1 VIADNALG
9 LHGEHTHYSD
19 LDVEKLNAIPK
30 SAMHRNVDIPI
41 IEADSAGFVK
51 AYFITPGKSLI
62 LFLGPFV
69 ARDLLEHRD
78 CIWLSLRTIG

>member
-1 VIADNALG
+1 MIADDALG
-9 LHGEHTHYSD
+9 LHGEHTQYSD

-30 SAMHRNVDIPI
+30 SALHRNVDIPI
-41 IEADSAGFVK
+41 IEADNAGFVK

-62 LFLGPFV
+62 IFLPIV

-78 CIWLSLRTIG
+78 CIWLPLRTIG